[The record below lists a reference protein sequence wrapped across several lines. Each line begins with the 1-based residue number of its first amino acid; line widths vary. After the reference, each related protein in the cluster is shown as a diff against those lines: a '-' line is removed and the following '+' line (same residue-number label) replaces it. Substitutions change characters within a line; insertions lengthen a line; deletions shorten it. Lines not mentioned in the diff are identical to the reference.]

1 MSRTQSEAPTPDS
14 VAPARRLDTLQ
25 INSIEISNFKR
36 IHRAS
41 IPLNDIT
48 YLVGGNNSGKSS
60 VLQAIHTAFSCAR
73 LSLERGRFDDSPS
86 GKLKIEPSKVLP
98 EVDLLY
104 RPTSRF
110 MDLGHNEP
118 YRSKNKHS
126 GRVTFVGINS
136 STNQTEQLT
145 VSMYK
150 AHNHN
155 NAGVDL
161 DDDPHNLFKSAIHNE
176 STLFSVYVPGLTGI
190 PLYEEY
196 KSLGVIR
203 RTAAGG
209 EANLTFRN
217 ILYHLN
223 TADLRKLED
232 LLEQIYGM
240 PAKFDITFEPKKD
253 QYIDVKLSLGNEDL
267 IPVDLWGTGVLQV
280 TQILAYALLFRP
292 KLFLIDE
299 PDSHLHPTLQKT
311 LASTFQAIADTLKC
325 RIIITTH
332 SRHMITAAPEGT
344 RVVWM
349 KDGRVADSD
358 ARELSEVLLD
368 LEALD
373 SFDRDAKIIVY
384 TEDEKDSSLKQC
396 LDGIPISRHISLIP
410 YNGLKNAPK
419 VKQINSLMHI
429 LNKDATII
437 IHRDRDCMTDEELA
451 TWAEPYENAGMV
463 TFVPRMSDTESY
475 YCTPEYLAAALKVSE
490 QEARAIIDK
499 CIQDNMQD
507 LRDKF
512 DSKRAEANILY
523 HSRDGRSPISDDL
536 WDEWNQDGSMR
547 HVYGKELLKA
557 IKQHTKTYSTRQRV
571 GKLASSRLAQEFQV
585 LLNSISRD

>member
-1 MSRTQSEAPTPDS
+1 MNTDTPTQNSASAADTSTLVYLSS
-14 VAPARRLDTLQ
+14 VEV
-25 INSIEISNFKR
+25 NNFKR
-36 IHRAS
+36 IDHVS
-41 IPLNDIT
+41 ITLNKIT

-73 LSLERGRFDDSPS
+73 LSLERGTKTKKKDSHYR
-86 GKLKIEPSKVLP
+86 IEPAKVLP
-98 EVDLLY
+98 ESELLY
-104 RPTSRF
+104 RPTADFVR
-110 MDLGHNEP
+110 LGHNGP
-118 YRSKNKHS
+118 YQSKSKYA
-126 GRVTFVGINS
+126 GRVKFSAALENGNI
-136 STNQTEQLT
+136 
-145 VSMYK
+145 VSEFTISIYK
-150 AHNHN
+150 ANNHN

-161 DDDPHNLFKSAIHNE
+161 QGSADTVFRNAISDK

-196 KSLGVIR
+196 KSLGVIL

-209 EANLTFRN
+209 EANLVFRN
-217 ILYHLN
+217 ILYHLK
-223 TADLRKLED
+223 TQSRITELQE
-232 LLEQIYGM
+232 LLEQIIGKS
-240 PAKFDITFEPKKD
+240 ATFIIDFNEQEH
-253 QYIDVKLSLGNEDL
+253 QYINVKLSLDGEEA

-280 TQILAYALLFRP
+280 TQVLAYGLLFRP

-299 PDSHLHPTLQKT
+299 PDSHLHPSWQNTM
-311 LASTFQAIADTLKC
+311 AATFDEIAQLLGC
-325 RIIITTH
+325 RIVITTH
-332 SRHMITAAPEGT
+332 SRHMITASPEGT